1 MCAVLDFSPALNPAE
16 VVLATKPL
24 NHPTRSDPDH
34 RFLLR
39 CSLSLMLWLSV
50 SGCVGD
56 RTEVP
61 SETATVPPERVAIDP
76 IPITD
81 RSPAQRDGL
90 DRPPLFWGARSAIA
104 GDGQVLIAWDPARDD
119 HTSAEKMR
127 YHIYLSGRPGKQD
140 FSKPTVTTDAGAR
153 SHLLQGLANG
163 EQVFLVVRAI
173 DEKSQ
178 GDTNEAE
185 WSALPNPV
193 LYVDA
198 NSPAGGDGSSP
209 TSAFQKIDDAIGESI
224 GLLGINILVAEGD
237 YSEQLLLFEGMA
249 IYGGFPS
256 GFSGDSSPDLH
267 RSQLIGSPGQDSVIL
282 PPGDQLVVI
291 DGFHFEGGS
300 EARRAIVA
308 DDCHLRLSRCEVL
321 HYKDK
326 GIQIE
331 TDLDEDGLATGTIQ
345 SCIVSGNGG
354 DGIRIEGHV
363 DLAIRDC
370 RLVDNQQ
377 SGLSVLPLLPRS
389 GAKARI
395 DMERCEVARNKDI
408 GINIKIDSPLGDEV
422 DPARIRIGLR
432 GVLVEENHD
441 HGASFDIRYPEG
453 THADLRIRVE
463 QCSFISNHKA
473 GLHIDADAPGD
484 FSVLESELLGNLG
497 SAGVL
502 VSGDS
507 TDAVTRIHSCFL
519 AAQAGCGVLLSGQGL
534 LDVTRSLFVD
544 NSGAA
549 VRSSDPLQLKARMW
563 ACSGIGPAPVGVR
576 SEGVDLAE
584 PNSARPKM
592 LRIDQVQGQLVSVSS
607 PDASPLGSG
616 FLHDHRGGRPIA
628 IEGQEPAGQLKVSAE
643 NSSSIHAGSCWLWS
657 LSPQIPT
664 WPQVLGWFAAR
675 WNSTLC
681 APIGDL
687 RPGVD
692 RSVEKS
698 KRSVSFTS
706 IEPIPGTLSAGPVP
720 RWLLHLS
727 EELPAAPQVKLTI
740 DGKTTAVLVELD
752 GKKME
757 LSSSAMLTPGQR
769 VRIEW
774 TPEGTAASSDPD
786 LFSLEWLVAAEGDR

>member
-1 MCAVLDFSPALNPAE
+1 MSSVLDFSPALNPAE

-39 CSLSLMLWLSV
+39 CSLSLMLCV
-50 SGCVGD
+50 TGCVGD
-56 RTEVP
+56 QTELPTETETTPTETVVSAPIQIKDPAP
-61 SETATVPPERVAIDP
+61 SD
-76 IPITD
+76 
-81 RSPAQRDGL
+81 RDGL
-90 DRPPLFWGARSAIA
+90 DRPPLFEGARSAIA
-104 GDGQVLIAWDPARDD
+104 GDGQLLIAWDPARDD
-119 HTSAEKMR
+119 RTSAAKMR

-140 FSKPTVTTDAGAR
+140 FSKATVTTDAGAH
-153 SHLLQGLANG
+153 SHLLQGLTNG
-163 EQVFLVVRAI
+163 EPVFLVVRAI
-173 DEKSQ
+173 DEKQQTDS
-178 GDTNEAE
+178 NETE
-185 WSALPNPV
+185 WPALPNPV

-198 NSPAGGDGSSP
+198 SAPAGGDGMSP
-209 TSAFQKIDDAIGESI
+209 TSALQKIDDAIGEAI
-224 GLLGINILVAEGD
+224 GLQGINILVAEGE
-237 YSEQLLLFEGMA
+237 YLEQLLLFEGMA

-267 RSQLIGSPGQDSVIL
+267 RSLLIGSPRQDSVIL

-291 DGFHFEGGS
+291 DGFHFDGKS

-321 HYKDK
+321 RYKDK

-331 TDLDEDGLATGTIQ
+331 TDLDKDGLATGTIQ
-345 SCIVSGNGG
+345 SCVVRNNGG

-370 RLVDNQQ
+370 LLVDNQQ

-395 DMERCEVARNKDI
+395 DMEHCEVARNQDI
-408 GINIKIDSPLGDEV
+408 GISIKIDSPLGNGN
-422 DPARIRIGLR
+422 DPARIRIGMR
-432 GVLVEENHD
+432 GVLVERNHD
-441 HGASFDIRYPEG
+441 HGASFDIRYPEDAN
-453 THADLRIRVE
+453 ADLRIRAE
-463 QCSFISNHKA
+463 QCSFVSNHKA

-502 VSGDS
+502 VGGDS
-507 TDAVTRIHSCFL
+507 TAAVTRIHSCFL

-549 VRSSDPLQLKARMW
+549 VSSSDLLQLKARMW

-584 PNSARPKM
+584 PDASRPKM
-592 LRIDQVQGQLVSVSS
+592 LRVDQVEGRLVTVSS
-607 PDASPLGSG
+607 PDASLPGSG
-616 FLHDHRGGRPIA
+616 FLHARGGNRPIA
-628 IEGQEPAGQLKVSAE
+628 IERQEPDGPLKVSGE
-643 NSSSIHAGSCWLWS
+643 DSSRIQAGSCWLWS
-657 LSPQIPT
+657 PSPQIPT
-664 WPQVLGWFAAR
+664 WPQHLDWFASG
-675 WNSTLC
+675 WSSTLS

-692 RSVEKS
+692 RSSKKS
-698 KRSVSFTS
+698 KRSVSFTAV
-706 IEPIPGTLSAGPVP
+706 EPMPGTLSPGPSP
-720 RWLLHLS
+720 RWLILLS
-727 EELPAAPQVKLTI
+727 EELPTAPMVKLTI
-740 DGKTTAVLVELD
+740 DGKTSPVETDLD
-752 GKKME
+752 GKRME
-757 LSSSAMLTPGQR
+757 ISSSATLIAGQR
-769 VRIEW
+769 VRIDW
-774 TPEGTAASSDPD
+774 TPDGSAASSDPD
-786 LFSLEWLVAAEGDR
+786 HFSLEWSVASEGDR